1 MAETKKTTTKKTAAK
16 KTTTARK
23 TTSTAAK
30 KTTTAKRTTVAK
42 KPVTRTTTAKKAP
55 VKRQSSNISNADKS
69 FKVTNDTAMFGVWVD
84 ALILV
89 FVVVMFAL
97 ILYGYVMA
105 A

>member
-1 MAETKKTTTKKTAAK
+1 
-16 KTTTARK
+16 
-23 TTSTAAK
+23 
-30 KTTTAKRTTVAK
+30 
-42 KPVTRTTTAKKAP
+42 
-55 VKRQSSNISNADKS
+55 
-69 FKVTNDTAMFGVWVD
+69 MFGVWVD